1 MPASPTS
8 EINEAPPG
16 SAMGPVKRVKR
27 AEDTVAGCEALAAS
41 DLSRAAATDTSN
53 GRLRFQHS
61 AAAWQARADML
72 QRMATSFA
80 KRKALD
86 AAEREWAADA
96 RTQDGSPDK
105 G

>member
-1 MPASPTS
+1 MRAPLAP

-16 SAMGPVKRVKR
+16 AAAAGVKRVKR
-27 AEDTVAGCEALAAS
+27 PEDTVAGCEALAAS
-41 DLSRAAATDTSN
+41 DLSRADDTDTSN
-53 GRLRFQHS
+53 GRLRFQRS

-96 RTQDGSPDK
+96 RIQDGSPNK